1 MCLPAIAPIFGLIG
15 SVVSG
20 IGAMQQAKAAAASE
34 QAQADARRRQ
44 ALIDQDSGAYK
55 AQQQQR
61 QVDRVLGK
69 QRAGFLSSG
78 ISLSGSAT
86 DVIEESAMEGALD
99 VAAIRWISQ
108 VSADNERY
116 NAKINDMNAKNAK
129 ASAPIAFLTPVL
141 SGVAKFGES
150 FG

>member
-1 MCLPAIAPIFGLIG
+1 MCVAVLSLIG
-15 SVVSG
+15 GVISG

-34 QAQADARRRQ
+34 QAQAEARRRQ

-99 VAAIRWISQ
+99 VAAIRWNSQ

-116 NAKINDMNAKNAK
+116 NAKINDMNAKNAR
-129 ASAPIAFLTPVL
+129 ASAPIAFLAPVL
-141 SGVAKFGES
+141 SGVAKFGSS

>member
-1 MCLPAIAPIFGLIG
+1 MCVAVLSLIG
-15 SVVSG
+15 GVISG

-44 ALIDQDSGAYK
+44 AVIDQDSGAYK
-55 AQQQQR
+55 ATQQRR

-69 QRAGFLSSG
+69 QRAGFASSG
-78 ISLSGSAT
+78 IALSGTAA
-86 DVIEESAMEGALD
+86 DVIDESTAEGALD
-99 VAAIRWISQ
+99 VAAIRWNSQ
-108 VSADNERY
+108 ISADNERY

-141 SGVAKFGES
+141 SGVAKFASS